1 MLVDFQ
7 KAFDKINHEVL
18 LGKLHAIGFSAKT
31 VTCFKSHFSD
41 RALKVNIINHFLDL
55 SKISFGVPQGSI
67 LGHPYMQTN
76 LA

>member
-7 KAFDKINHEVL
+7 KTFDKINHEVL